1 MYDTL
6 TPSSH
11 FFRGN
16 LQLFSLRTLVQ
27 YPRNFLLLE
36 KEVTSTTRVLKTG
49 QVIVDLKGLLVQ
61 ISITTHRLLQI
72 EVTTKRTV
80 FTTSRDNVYGHI
92 ANKNVCYAKI
102 TLSMAFD
109 FETIIPRPS
118 SLKDRPGCPIYDFA
132 FHCSTDSIP
141 SSLLI

>member
-1 MYDTL
+1 MLNYDTL

-11 FFRGN
+11 FFRGV

-80 FTTSRDNVYGHI
+80 FTMSRNNVMDILQTKTSV
-92 ANKNVCYAKI
+92 
-102 TLSMAFD
+102 TL
-109 FETIIPRPS
+109 
-118 SLKDRPGCPIYDFA
+118 K
-132 FHCSTDSIP
+132 
-141 SSLLI
+141 